1 MSASSNGPR
10 LTLREKLELTRPSN
24 PEFQRLAG
32 LTEEE
37 AAWGIEH
44 KANTIRRLSIHRD
57 IEEGKIITK
66 EQADFYLSH
75 SRYVQEVV
83 QGHKFPAGHPAL
95 GYFAKRNKFFEEH
108 PELRIEQ

>member
-1 MSASSNGPR
+1 MSASNNGPR

-32 LTEEE
+32 LTQEEVQ
-37 AAWGIEH
+37 WGIKTLED
-44 KANTIRRLSIHRD
+44 TVRYFSIEMD
-57 IEEGKIITK
+57 INDGMILTK

-75 SRYVQEVV
+75 GKYLDEVV
-83 QGHKFPAGHPAL
+83 TPKNYPPDSPAW